1 MFRWA
6 FTLAKMARSGDLSWT
21 TAKAASLQNAS
32 KHIKTQVLWLGWTA
46 LLAGALLWVLVLR
59 QLNLFQHHKIL
70 SQCIKV
76 QHGQRTQIR
85 RTAQFSF
92 SCRYIHWMERILRQ
106 ALGIYTCTSTILYNM
121 RNWLHVLDW
130 KWLESIRRAW
140 FVRVFELIQLYA
152 ISMSLDD
159 ILGTRWVCFSVVAK
173 PSRGAFSNSWTCRP
187 LGTQS
192 Y

>member
-140 FVRVFELIQLYA
+140 FELL
-152 ISMSLDD
+152 SWS
-159 ILGTRWVCFSVVAK
+159 GS
-173 PSRGAFSNSWTCRP
+173 SSSSNSMRSVWALMTSSGRD
-187 LGTQS
+187 GS
-192 Y
+192 VFR